1 MLLHAQMLSLLC
13 FHNLSPQIVFEEFGF
28 NSLLA
33 APAPFF
39 SLHHI
44 CNIPVIAQPAPQQ
57 PLGIPGVPAAAGSAA
72 GGQAAAIESAE
83 AALATYGAPV
93 RELSA
98 AGVAALTAAKA
109 AGAGVII
116 DAGGLLM
123 RICDGFLFVCSVC
136 AAGVLRVRVNAQT
149 VMHWQALAHSLPTL
163 LLFA

>member
-1 MLLHAQMLSLLC
+1 L
-13 FHNLSPQIVFEEFGF
+13 QIVFEEFGF

-57 PLGIPGVPAAAGSAA
+57 PLSIPGVPAAAGS
-72 GGQAAAIESAE
+72 QSAAIDSAE

-93 RELSA
+93 RALSP

-109 AGAGVII
+109 AGAGVVI
-116 DAGGLLM
+116 DAGEFG
-123 RICDGFLFVCSVC
+123 
-136 AAGVLRVRVNAQT
+136 A
-149 VMHWQALAHSLPTL
+149 
-163 LLFA
+163 LLFACVLASVRFVDVWTSVQLQ

>member
-1 MLLHAQMLSLLC
+1 MFEECGYTLLDTYYVNCLLLLTTVPHTP
-13 FHNLSPQIVFEEFGF
+13 FLQIVFEEFGF

-44 CNIPVIAQPAPQQ
+44 CNIPVTAQPAPQQ
-57 PLGIPGVPAAAGSAA
+57 PLSIPGVPAAAGSA
-72 GGQAAAIESAE
+72 GGQVIDSAE

-93 RELSA
+93 RALSA

-116 DAGGLLM
+116 DAGGHTTQASRLSCP
-123 RICDGFLFVCSVC
+123 CDSRVAS
-136 AAGVLRVRVNAQT
+136 AAVDVRCPGGAPQ
-149 VMHWQALAHSLPTL
+149 
-163 LLFA
+163 